1 MNKRSKNRKK
11 TPYFQ
16 RLKRFRDNKKPYKG
30 FGSSPEY
37 IRAITRMYNQEM
49 IDIQRFAEFVDEL
62 VARRAMEKNA
72 S

>member
-1 MNKRSKNRKK
+1 MNKRSKNKKK
-11 TPYFQ
+11 TPYFLH
-16 RLKRFRDNKKPYKG
+16 LKRFRDNKQPYKG

-62 VARRAMEKNA
+62 LARRAMEKTE
-72 S
+72 

>member
-1 MNKRSKNRKK
+1 MNKRSKNKKK
-11 TPYFQ
+11 TPYFL
-16 RLKRFRDNKKPYKG
+16 RLKRFRDNKQPYKG

-62 VARRAMEKNA
+62 LARRAMEKTE
-72 S
+72 